1 MIPSIQCAITDIA
14 IQWIFHL
21 VDQFNNEIPKNKH
34 SKNIG
39 KITVK
44 YFFFFKMYKK
54 NRVIVD

>member
-44 YFFFFKMYKK
+44 DFKKKIYKQD
-54 NRVIVD
+54 RVIVD

>member
-44 YFFFFKMYKK
+44 DFFKK
-54 NRVIVD
+54 NV